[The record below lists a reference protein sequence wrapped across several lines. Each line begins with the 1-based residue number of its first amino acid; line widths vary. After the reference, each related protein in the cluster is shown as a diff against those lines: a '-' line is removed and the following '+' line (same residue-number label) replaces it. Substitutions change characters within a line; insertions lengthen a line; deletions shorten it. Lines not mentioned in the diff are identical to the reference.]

1 MPHPTTR
8 VLAMLEILQSAP
20 GITGA
25 RLAARLGV
33 DERTVRRYA
42 RVLGDVGVPVTAD
55 RGRHGGY
62 RLLPGYRMPP
72 LVLTDDEA
80 TAVVLG
86 LLAARRLA
94 LTTEGAGG
102 ESALAKIDR
111 VLPAT
116 LRERTRA
123 LAAAL
128 DFTRDP
134 VVRDTAP
141 SSAIVLTLA
150 DGARRRRTTR
160 VEYVS
165 WRGDTTER
173 DLDPHG
179 IVFHSGRWY
188 VTGHDHLRGEVR
200 TFRVDRVRAAR
211 PTDRTFPDPGDV
223 DPVARVTAGLAA
235 VEYAW
240 RVDVWLDAD
249 PADVRRRVPPTLGEV
264 AADAEGGTT
273 LRFRTERLDG
283 AARMLAGFEWPFR
296 VREPDELRTAVADL
310 AARLRAAAE
319 A

>member
-25 RLAARLGV
+25 RLAERLGV

-42 RVLGDVGVPVTAD
+42 RVLTDVGVPVTAG

-62 RLLPGYRMPP
+62 RLLPGYRLPP

-86 LLAARRLA
+86 LIAAQRLA
-94 LTTEGAGG
+94 LTTDGPGG

-111 VLPAT
+111 VLPAA

-123 LAAAL
+123 LSAAL

-160 VEYVS
+160 IEYVS
-165 WRGDTTER
+165 WRGDATER

-200 TFRVDRVRAAR
+200 TFRVDRVRVAT
-211 PTDRTFPDPGDV
+211 PTDRAFTDPGDV

-235 VEYAW
+235 VEYTW
-240 RVDVWLDAD
+240 QVEVWLDAD
-249 PADVRRRVPPTLGEV
+249 PADVRRRVPPTVGEV
-264 AADAEGGTT
+264 AADTAGGAV
-273 LRFRTERLDG
+273 LRFRSEQLDG
-283 AARMLAGFEWPFR
+283 AARMLAAFEWPFR
-296 VREPDELRTAVADL
+296 VREPAELRAAVARL
-310 AARLRAAAE
+310 AARLRTAAE